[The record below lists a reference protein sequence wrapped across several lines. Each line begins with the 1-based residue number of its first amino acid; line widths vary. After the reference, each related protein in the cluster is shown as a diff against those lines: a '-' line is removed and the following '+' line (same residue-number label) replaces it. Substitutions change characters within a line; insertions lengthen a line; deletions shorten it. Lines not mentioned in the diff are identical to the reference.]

1 MGAITLV
8 WDPYFLGWRIPGR
21 DDVERDKEKANRIAR
36 IMSRI
41 ASNWERRQISDQTH
55 SQILAPTLGY
65 STPKC

>member
-8 WDPYFLGWRIPGR
+8 WDPYFLGWRVPGR

-41 ASNWERRQISDQTH
+41 ASNWERRQ
-55 SQILAPTLGY
+55 LKVEL
-65 STPKC
+65 